1 MRVRFA
7 VPAEVAFDYLAE
19 PRNRT
24 EWQSSL
30 KAVEVLD
37 EGPPRVGQRWY
48 DVTRPGLRP
57 LMELAEVR
65 RAESW
70 TERGTWRGFGAERTL
85 DFEPDRDGCLVTARF
100 RITGPSV
107 LSSLATGAARSAVRS
122 DLRRA
127 ARLLAGDAGHPPTQ
141 R

>member
-19 PRNRT
+19 PRNRP

-30 KAVEVLD
+30 KAVEILD
-37 EGPPRVGQRWY
+37 HGPPHVGQRWY

-57 LMELAEVR
+57 LLELTALDR
-65 RAESW
+65 PQSW
-70 TERGTWRGFGAERTL
+70 TERGTWRGFAAELTL
-85 DFEPDRDGCLVTARF
+85 DFEPDHDGCLVTARF
-100 RITGPSV
+100 KVTGLPV
-107 LSSLATGAARSAVRS
+107 LSSAATTAARIAVRS

-127 ARLLAGDAGHPPTQ
+127 ARLTAAAT
-141 R
+141 